1 MKRLMMILALA
12 AAACNPPARPAAK
25 PAPTAESAPASASA
39 GQGALCAPWN
49 GRFDPKGPLWL
60 QVARTREGAFVQF
73 SPRGVRRDP
82 VTCETEAQV
91 RILHRE
97 AQDWTSDDGRIEVA
111 YAKEVLAY
119 RFRCGSAAF
128 LLTQRRFLGQ
138 GEKVIH
144 AESYPSDESAWRPI
158 SSGGPAAIL
167 WGPVCQPP
175 RR

>member
-1 MKRLMMILALA
+1 MRNLLASLAGAALCACGQPAEQAAKPPAAPVA
-12 AAACNPPARPAAK
+12 AAATGPVACPPWTGK
-25 PAPTAESAPASASA
+25 
-39 GQGALCAPWN
+39 
-49 GRFDPKGPLWL
+49 FDPKGPLWL

-97 AQDWTSDDGRIEVA
+97 AQDWSSADGRIEVA

-175 RR
+175 RQ